1 MTGNRLL
8 LNNGSYISGH
18 KMTKEKL
25 FLKKDG
31 SKVDKKFRK
40 IIAKKT
46 RLLLKNDLINDKNQA
61 LMA

>member
-1 MTGNRLL
+1 MTGNRLH
-8 LNNGSYISGH
+8 LNIGSYNWSE
-18 KMTKEKL
+18 MTKEKL
-25 FLKKDG
+25 YLKKDG
-31 SKVDKKFRK
+31 SRVDKKLRK